1 MQTTFIIK
9 TDKNLRDD
17 AKATAQELGIPLTT
31 VINALLKQFVRD
43 RKITISSEP
52 SPSRSKITLWENIS
66 KEMDK
71 EKNTKFS
78 SADGLIKHLHLV

>member
-9 TDKNLRDD
+9 TDKNLRDN
-17 AKATAQELGIPLTT
+17 AKATAQELGVPLTT

-52 SPSRSKITLWENIS
+52 SPSKTKLTLWENIS
-66 KEMDK
+66 AEMDK
-71 EKNTKFS
+71 TKDKKFS
-78 SADGLIKHLHLV
+78 SADDLIEHLRLV